1 MKRLAAAL
9 VLVALLALGAS
20 PALAST
26 PGTLLIWA
34 DEVRSQ
40 VLLDLART
48 FEAEYG
54 IPVRVQE
61 MGFGDI
67 RDTLNVAAPAGQ
79 GPDILVG
86 AHDWLGQLV
95 TNGLLEPIQLGEK
108 ADAFLPTA
116 LEAWTYDGVLYGLPY
131 ATEAIGLFYNK
142 ALVPR
147 APATFEEMIEL
158 ARAAADRSQGIYGYA
173 LPIPD
178 PYHTFPLMS
187 AQGGYVFGP
196 TPEGGLDP
204 LDIGLNTEGAVAGV
218 ELFDRLIEEGVLPV
232 LDFATMEGLF
242 VSHRLAFMQ
251 TGPWELATVRNAGI
265 DYGFI
270 PIPPINGQ
278 PARPFVGVQGFMI
291 SSFSANKLLA
301 QAFLNEYI
309 ATTETML
316 RLFELDPR
324 PPAYLPALERIDD
337 PDMEA
342 VAQAA
347 AVGIPMPAIPQMAAV
362 WTAWS
367 DALTLVANQ
376 ELEPK
381 AALDDAVAQIRATI
395 EASLNR

>member
-9 VLVALLALGAS
+9 VLVALLALGAC

-67 RDTLNVAAPAGQ
+67 RDTLNVAAPAGE

-178 PYHTFPLMS
+178 PYHTFPS
-187 AQGGYVFGP
+187 CRRRAATSSGP
-196 TPEGGLDP
+196 PP
-204 LDIGLNTEGAVAGV
+204 RGA
-218 ELFDRLIEEGVLPV
+218 
-232 LDFATMEGLF
+232 
-242 VSHRLAFMQ
+242 
-251 TGPWELATVRNAGI
+251 
-265 DYGFI
+265 
-270 PIPPINGQ
+270 
-278 PARPFVGVQGFMI
+278 
-291 SSFSANKLLA
+291 
-301 QAFLNEYI
+301 
-309 ATTETML
+309 
-316 RLFELDPR
+316 
-324 PPAYLPALERIDD
+324 
-337 PDMEA
+337 
-342 VAQAA
+342 
-347 AVGIPMPAIPQMAAV
+347 
-362 WTAWS
+362 WTRWTS
-367 DALTLVANQ
+367 G
-376 ELEPK
+376 
-381 AALDDAVAQIRATI
+381 
-395 EASLNR
+395 

>member
-1 MKRLAAAL
+1 MKRLAVAL
-9 VLVALLALGAS
+9 VLVALVAAS
-20 PALAST
+20 TGQVLASE

-34 DEVRSQ
+34 DEVRSE
-40 VLLDLART
+40 VLLDLAET
-48 FEAEYG
+48 FQSEYG

-67 RDTLNVAAPAGQ
+67 RDTMNVAAPAGE
-79 GPDILVG
+79 GPDILIG

-95 TNGLLEPIQLGEK
+95 TNGLLEPIHLGDK
-108 ADAFLPTA
+108 AGQFVPTS
-116 LEAWTYDGVLYGLPY
+116 LEAWTYDGILYGLPY
-131 ATEAIGLFYNK
+131 ATEAIGVFYNK
-142 ALVPR
+142 ALVPH
-147 APATFEEMIEL
+147 APTSFEEMVEL
-158 ARAAADRSQGIYGYA
+158 AEAATDRSKGIYGYA

-196 TPEGGLDP
+196 TADGGLDP
-204 LDIGLNTEGAVAGV
+204 LDIGLNNAGAVAGL
-218 ELFDRLIEEGVLPV
+218 ELFDQMIEDGIMPV

-242 VSHRLAFMQ
+242 VSGRLAFMQ
-251 TGPWELATVRNAGI
+251 TGPWELAVVRDAGI

-270 PIPPINGQ
+270 AIPPINGQ

-291 SSFSANKLLA
+291 SSFSTNKLLA

-309 ATTETML
+309 ATAETML

-324 PPAYLPALERIDD
+324 PPAYLPALEQVDD

-342 VAQAA
+342 VAEAA
-347 AVGIPMPAIPQMAAV
+347 AVGTPMPAIPQMAAV

-376 ELEPK
+376 ELEPQE
-381 AALDDAVAQIRATI
+381 ALDDAVAQIRATI
-395 EASLNR
+395 EESMNR